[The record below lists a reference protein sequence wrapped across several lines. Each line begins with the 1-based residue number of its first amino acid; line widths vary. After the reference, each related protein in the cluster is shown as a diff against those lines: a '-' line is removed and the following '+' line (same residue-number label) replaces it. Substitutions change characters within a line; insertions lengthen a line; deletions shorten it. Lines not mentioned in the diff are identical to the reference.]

1 MTSSTAWSAAGLL
14 GRATDG
20 TPPPAFALL
29 HRPEAGAGSVVDV
42 LLGEVSEAADLADIP
57 LPGADG
63 PARHERLVLLPYRQI
78 AERGFACPD
87 DGEPL
92 LVMDVREQGVLP
104 VAEVLDRIDDTSLE
118 VCDGA
123 FDLDDDGYARRV
135 RRIVDEE
142 IGSGAGANFVLK
154 RTFTAHLP
162 DWSTRAALTLF
173 RRLLSTTSGAYW
185 TFLIRVAGRTF
196 VGASPERHITLDGG
210 TAVMNP
216 ISGTFR
222 YAPTGPTPGDLLEFL
237 GDSKESNELYMVLDE
252 ELKMMSRICPEGG
265 RVIGPELRE
274 MTHLAHTEYFIEG
287 RSDLD
292 VRDVL
297 RETLFAPTVTGSPL
311 ESACRVISAY
321 EPEGRGYYA
330 GVAALIGRDSAGG
343 RRLDSAIL
351 IRTADIDDGGRL
363 RLAVGATLVRDS
375 DSRAEAAET
384 RAKAAGLLTALH
396 GTPRTPGAGRSAG
409 HRPPKLSADPRVSR
423 ALRERNGPLA
433 EFWQRS
439 PTGRSL
445 RVPHLRG
452 RRALLI
458 DAEDTF
464 TAMGDIL
471 LRAIGLEVTVR
482 RFDEPYTLDGQDLV
496 VVGPGPGDPRDGA
509 DPKIAHLLAVTGRL
523 LEERVPFLSVCLGH
537 QVLSRLLG
545 LDLVRKDIPHQ
556 GVQRTIDLF
565 GERQDVYFYNSF
577 TAVCPTDS
585 FPAPHSRL
593 GRVRV
598 SRDPASGEVHALSG
612 AGFASVQ
619 FHPASV
625 MTRNGTAILER
636 LVSSVLAPS
645 ADSPREREVIA

>member
-1 MTSSTAWSAAGLL
+1 MTSTAWSAAGLL
-14 GRATDG
+14 GRLTDG

-29 HRPEAGAGSVVDV
+29 HRPEAGDGSVVDV
-42 LLGEVSEAADLADIP
+42 LVGDVREAAGLAEIELSDT
-57 LPGADG
+57 DG
-63 PARHERLVLLPYRQI
+63 PARHERLLLLPYRQI

-104 VAEVLDRIDDTSLE
+104 VAEVLDRIDDTALE

-154 RTFTAHLP
+154 RTFTAQLP
-162 DWSTRAALTLF
+162 TWSARAALTLF
-173 RRLLSTTSGAYW
+173 RRLLSTASGAYW
-185 TFLIRVAGRTF
+185 TFLIRAGGRTF
-196 VGASPERHITLDGG
+196 VGASPERHITLDRGK
-210 TAVMNP
+210 AVMNP

-222 YAPTGPTPGDLLEFL
+222 YAPAGPTPGDLLDFL

-265 RVIGPELRE
+265 QVIGPQLRE
-274 MTHLAHTEYFIEG
+274 MSHLAHTEYFIEG
-287 RSDLD
+287 RSDRD
-292 VRDVL
+292 VREVL

-311 ESACRVISAY
+311 ESACRVISAH

-330 GVAALIGRDSAGG
+330 GVAALVGRDGEGG

-375 DSRAEAAET
+375 DPYAEAAET

-396 GTPRTPGAGRSAG
+396 GAPGVGQDAGQRAPG
-409 HRPPKLSADPRVSR
+409 LSADPRVRR
-423 ALRERNGPLA
+423 ALQERNGPLA
-433 EFWQRS
+433 EFWRRS
-439 PTGRSL
+439 PAGRSL

-464 TAMGDIL
+464 TAMGDTL

-496 VVGPGPGDPRDGA
+496 LVGPGPGDPRDGA
-509 DPKIAHLLAVTGRL
+509 DPKIAHLLAVTRRL
-523 LEERVPFLSVCLGH
+523 LDENVPFLSVCLGH

-585 FPAPHSRL
+585 FPAPQSRP

-598 SRDPASGEVHALSG
+598 CRDPASGEVHALSG

-625 MTRNGTAILER
+625 MTRNGTAVLER

>member
-1 MTSSTAWSAAGLL
+1 MTATTWSAAGLL
-14 GRATDG
+14 GRLADG

-29 HRPEAGAGSVVDV
+29 HRPEAQDGSVVDV
-42 LLGEVSEAADLADIP
+42 LVGDVREAAGLTEIE
-57 LPGADG
+57 LPDADG
-63 PARHERLVLLPYRQI
+63 PARHERLLLLPYRQI

-92 LVMDVREQGVLP
+92 LVMDVREQGVLS
-104 VAEVLDRIDDTSLE
+104 VAEVLDRIDDTALE

-162 DWSTRAALTLF
+162 DWSARAALTLF
-173 RRLLSTTSGAYW
+173 RRLLSAASGAYW
-185 TFLIRVAGRTF
+185 TFLIRAGGRAF
-196 VGASPERHITLDGG
+196 VGASPERHITLDRGR
-210 TAVMNP
+210 AVMNP

-222 YAPTGPTPGDLLEFL
+222 YAAAGPTPSDLLDFL

-265 RVIGPELRE
+265 QVIGPRLRE
-274 MTHLAHTEYFIEG
+274 MSHLAHTEYFIEG
-287 RSDLD
+287 RSDRD
-292 VRDVL
+292 VREIL

-311 ESACRVISAY
+311 ESACRVISAH

-330 GVAALIGRDSAGG
+330 GVAALVGRDGEGG

-375 DSRAEAAET
+375 DPYAEAAET
-384 RAKAAGLLTALH
+384 RAKAAGLLAALH
-396 GTPRTPGAGRSAG
+396 GGPGAARGTGRRAPS
-409 HRPPKLSADPRVSR
+409 LSADPRIR
-423 ALRERNGPLA
+423 HALRRRNDPLA
-433 EFWQRS
+433 EFWRRS
-439 PTGRSL
+439 PSGRAL
-445 RVPHLRG
+445 RVPHLQG

-464 TAMGDIL
+464 TAMGDTL

-496 VVGPGPGDPRDGA
+496 VVGPGPGDPRDSA
-509 DPKIAHLLAVTGRL
+509 DPKIAHLLAVTRRL
-523 LEERVPFLSVCLGH
+523 LDDGAPFLSVCLGH

-545 LDLVRKDIPHQ
+545 LDLIRKDVPHQ

-577 TAVCPTDS
+577 TAVSSADS
-585 FPAPHSRL
+585 IPAPPSRP

-598 SRDPASGEVHALSG
+598 CRDPASGEVHALSG

-625 MTRNGTAILER
+625 MTRNGTAVLER
-636 LVSSVLAPS
+636 LVSSVLAAS
-645 ADSPREREVIA
+645 ADSLREREVIT